1 MRRQQV
7 ARKKMDIY
15 MSDSTAI
22 TRERPT
28 RNAAQRQ
35 AILEEA
41 CLLFISKG
49 FGGTNMQDIAD
60 AAGLTR
66 TAVYHYFSSKEAM
79 LEALTEDVTQKA
91 SQLSASI
98 SKRDDLPADEALQQL
113 IIQHAGLILSLPL
126 QFRVVERSESSLPEG
141 HRKAA
146 EDARRALLAHFV
158 HVIQR
163 GIREGVFRPI
173 DAHVAA
179 FSLIGMCNWCAWW
192 FDPGREVSARDVAT
206 SIAEL
211 GIRGLQRVKAQRV
224 RPVSIEETMS
234 QMRDA
239 MAVLERQVGH
249 ITTGADK
256 I

>member
-1 MRRQQV
+1 
-7 ARKKMDIY
+7 MDED
-15 MSDSTAI
+15 MSDNTT
-22 TRERPT
+22 TRERIT

-91 SQLSASI
+91 SELAASI
-98 SKRDDLPADEALQQL
+98 SMRDELPAEEALQQL

-126 QFRVVERSESSLPEG
+126 QFRVVERSESSLPEA

-146 EDARRALLAHFV
+146 EDARRGVLAHFV

-179 FSLIGMCNWCAWW
+179 FSIIGMCNWCAWW
-192 FDPGREVSARDVAT
+192 FDAGGEVPAREVAT
-206 SIAEL
+206 NIAEL
-211 GIRGLQRVKAQRV
+211 GLRGLLNAKTPQA
-224 RPVSIEETMS
+224 RPMSIAETMN
-234 QMRDA
+234 QLRDA
-239 MAVLERQVGH
+239 MAVLERQVSH
-249 ITTGADK
+249 LSSGAT
-256 I
+256 